1 MVINL
6 IINMITS
13 LTANPIANLSANP
26 TTDLTSMMKENVL
39 DVLIY
44 LFENYMFDEE
54 EYEPDQETLALEL
67 SQAGFERSM
76 IDRAFD
82 WLENLA
88 QLCEQSTSK
97 PSAANQDA
105 LRHYTPAEAER
116 LGVEAQGLLLNLE
129 QCGVLDPTSRE
140 MVINQFMALGVDSI
154 DLDHLKWVI
163 LMVLSNYSEGEGIS
177 ELTESLVLDG
187 LHTCIH

>member
-1 MVINL
+1 
-6 IINMITS
+6 
-13 LTANPIANLSANP
+13 
-26 TTDLTSMMKENVL
+26 MKENVL

-44 LFENYMFDEE
+44 LFENYMFDEG

-67 SQAGFERSM
+67 RQAGFEHGM

-88 QLCEQSTSK
+88 QLCEQNAAELGANPGANPGTN
-97 PSAANQDA
+97 PGANQRA
-105 LRHYTPAEAER
+105 LRHYTPCEAER
-116 LGVEAQGLLLNLE
+116 LGIEAQGLLLNLE
-129 QCGVLDPTSRE
+129 QCGVLDPVSRE
-140 MVINQFMALGVDSI
+140 MVINQLMALGVDSI
-154 DLDHLKWVI
+154 DIDHLKWVI

>member
-1 MVINL
+1 
-6 IINMITS
+6 
-13 LTANPIANLSANP
+13 
-26 TTDLTSMMKENVL
+26 MKENVL

-44 LFENYMFDEE
+44 LFENYMFDEGG
-54 EYEPDQETLALEL
+54 YEPDQETLTLEL
-67 SQAGFERSM
+67 SQAGFEHSM

-88 QLCEQSTSK
+88 QLCERNAAE

-105 LRHYTPAEAER
+105 LRHYTAEESER
-116 LGVEAQGLLLNLE
+116 LGIEAQGLLLNLE
-129 QCGVLDPTSRE
+129 QCGVLDPVSRE
-140 MVINQFMALGVDSI
+140 MVIDQLMALGVDSI

-163 LMVLSNYSEGEGIS
+163 LMVLSNYCEDEGIS